1 LLPSLAEAGLLSLT
15 FLVPLLLVLFGMP
28 PFLSY
33 LSRSGRI
40 VEDIHK
46 RPPTKVPFPTGPVLF
61 LGLLAGEL
69 VAFLIFRSA
78 APVAVADAAA
88 IAFAIGLTDDL
99 FNLGGAAKPVLLL
112 LAGAPMVVLVMLRP
126 NLYQPI
132 LTFPILGA
140 TAPHFIIYTTL
151 AVLAFPVVANAF
163 NMMDAFNG
171 QISWFTL
178 LTSLAVLLGVS
189 LRAVYGGAPS
199 FSRIAFT
206 LPLVAVALGFLVFN
220 RYPSRAF
227 DGNSGSLMLGATFA
241 ALAVTGGVEVA
252 AMIAIV
258 PAILNSFYTLS
269 SIRGFVER
277 RRMVSRPTFVGE
289 DGRLY
294 ASPEASAPNTL
305 VRLILLAGPL
315 SETDLVKSVVSLT
328 FVAADGLKANL
339 CRRGRE
345 ALCLTRSLGP
355 QHTGQAYPAR
365 GTTVRD

>member
-1 LLPSLAEAGLLSLT
+1 LLPSLAEAGLLSIT

-28 PFLSY
+28 PFLAY
-33 LSRSGRI
+33 LSRSGR
-40 VEDIHK
+40 VVDDVHK

-69 VAFLIFRSA
+69 IAFFVFRSA
-78 APVAVADAAA
+78 VPVAVADAAA
-88 IAFAIGLTDDL
+88 IAFVIGLTDDL
-99 FNLGGAAKPVLLL
+99 FNLGGAMKPVLLL
-112 LAGAPMVVLVMLRP
+112 LAGVPMAVLVMLRP
-126 NLYQPI
+126 SLYQPI

-151 AVLAFPVVANAF
+151 AILAFPVVANAF

-178 LTSLAVLLGVS
+178 LTSVAVLLGVT
-189 LRAVYGGAPS
+189 LRAVYGEAPS
-199 FSRIAFT
+199 FSRVAST

-241 ALAVTGGVEVA
+241 ALVVTGGVEVA

-269 SIRGFVER
+269 SVRGFVER
-277 RRMVSRPTFVGE
+277 RRMASRPTYLGD
-289 DGRLY
+289 DGKLY
-294 ASPEASAPNTL
+294 ASAEASAPNTL

-315 SETDLVKSVVSLT
+315 SERDVVRSVLLLTAVACLLSAVISL
-328 FVAADGLKANL
+328 
-339 CRRGRE
+339 
-345 ALCLTRSLGP
+345 LTW
-355 QHTGQAYPAR
+355 
-365 GTTVRD
+365 VR